1 LANIRI
7 GTVDLPPRIDRE
19 RYFREL
25 SFIELTATMSRAAL
39 ARWRKLAP
47 DGAIAL
53 HGALFA
59 TTDAIAQLRG
69 ALATVAAPTAVF
81 RSPALFSPSTEHRE
95 RLRRFFGEVATAE
108 EIGATRVWIPDGLWE
123 PRDAIRFARELGVT
137 CTFDP
142 LVREPGV
149 PLEMFFDLELDVLY
163 VRVERPGVLRAERM
177 DDLAVLFEHYEALP
191 TTIAFA
197 TTDRWRDARALK
209 KLLAG

>member
-1 LANIRI
+1 LKDIRI
-7 GTVDLPPRIDRE
+7 GTVDLPPRIERE

-25 SFIELTATMSRAAL
+25 PFIELTPTMSRAAL
-39 ARWRKLAP
+39 ARWRKVAP

-69 ALATVAAPTAVF
+69 DVASVAASAAVF
-81 RSPALFSPSTEHRE
+81 RSPPLFSPSTEHRE
-95 RLRRFFGEVATAE
+95 RMRRFFGELATAE
-108 EIGATRVWIPDGLWE
+108 AIGATRVWIADGLWE
-123 PRDAIRFARELGVT
+123 PRDAIRFARELGIT
-137 CTFDP
+137 CAFDP

-149 PLEMFFDLELDVLY
+149 PLEMFFELELAELY

-177 DDLAVLFEHYEALP
+177 DDLAALVEHYAALP

-197 TTDRWRDARALK
+197 TTDRWRDARNLK
-209 KLLAG
+209 KLLVD